1 MISKE
6 LKEILDKSGRYSE
19 FVFLDEAKPFNELF
33 KDEEF
38 DCVQTHSTQI
48 FDYGDGEKDICGFN
62 GQFAWKNNELT
73 SLDGDSYD
81 DAMLVIGYEKFTNEE
96 YDVKSGIDVL
106 V

>member
-81 DAMLVIGYEKFTNEE
+81 DIGYEKFTNEE
-96 YDVKSGIDVL
+96 YDVKSGIDIL